1 MSTWIFICKTNT
13 DFNFGWNNIWQ
24 RGWPG
29 LAIFSSKYWNSS
41 PVMELYKR
49 LTVHCSM
56 TLYSFKIVCSHPD
69 VFETNDFGLDKKNA
83 NFVISADW
91 LTEAGQR
98 YQYSLI
104 TWSAP
109 IRLLLGPKLLCFF
122 AVWPNFC
129 TTWCFVTFSSLCGCC
144 GQRGQPTS

>member
-13 DFNFGWNNIWQ
+13 DFNFGWNYIWQ

-41 PVMELYKR
+41 PVMKLYKR
-49 LTVHCSM
+49 LLGHCS
-56 TLYSFKIVCSHPD
+56 LIFYVFKIVCFHSD
-69 VFETNDFGLDKKNA
+69 VFETNDFELDKKNA

-104 TWSAP
+104 TWGAP
-109 IRLLLGPKLLCFF
+109 IGLFLGPKLLCFF